1 MPKVSRKV
9 LREEIKNEYV
19 KVLTEIL
26 TDKGE
31 EVLKV
36 GSNKIALPVVD
47 REGNE
52 DFVTITISIPTGS
65 PADNEPY
72 DAYSIAESYKMKLE
86 ANAIKAKEKEKKK
99 QEKIKRDEEFRRKKA
114 EQKAKAKGKV

>member
-9 LREEIKNEYV
+9 LRGEIKNEYV
-19 KVLTEIL
+19 KILTETL

-31 EVLKV
+31 EVLRV

-52 DFVTITISIPTGS
+52 DFVTITISIPTGP

-72 DAYSIAESYKMKLE
+72 DAYSIAESYRMKLE

-114 EQKAKAKGKV
+114 EQKAKARGKV

>member
-9 LREEIKNEYV
+9 LREEIKNRYV
-19 KVLTEIL
+19 KILTEIL

-65 PADNEPY
+65 TKDNEPY
-72 DAYSIAESYKMKLE
+72 DAYGEAESYKMKLE

-114 EQKAKAKGKV
+114 EQKAKAMGKV

>member
-1 MPKVSRKV
+1 MSKVSRKI
-9 LREEIKNEYV
+9 LREEIKAEFV
-19 KVLTEIL
+19 KTLTEIF

-31 EVLKV
+31 EVLRV

-65 PADNEPY
+65 TKDNEPY
-72 DAYSIAESYKMKLE
+72 DGYGEAESYALKLKADKQKAE
-86 ANAIKAKEKEKKK
+86 EKAKKKA
-99 QEKIKRDEEFRRKKA
+99 EKIKRDEEFRRKKA
-114 EQKAKAKGKV
+114 EQKARAEGK